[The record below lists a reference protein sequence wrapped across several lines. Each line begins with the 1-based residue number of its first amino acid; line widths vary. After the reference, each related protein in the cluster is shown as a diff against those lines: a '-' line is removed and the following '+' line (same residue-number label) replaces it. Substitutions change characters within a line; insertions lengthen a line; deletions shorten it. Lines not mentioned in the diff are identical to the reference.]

1 MQLSQK
7 VKKVIVCLSESQ
19 RMCRTALP
27 LVLSEKEKNNNV
39 IVPTRNLVSSIS
51 SLWSDVSDKHKARG
65 RNLTSGLHI
74 LYMLVVSH
82 MIRTNISQILHVVT
96 LLKIIVQKLL
106 VSLSKYYK
114 ELANI

>member
-27 LVLSEKEKNNNV
+27 LVLSEKEKNNV

-51 SLWSDVSDKHKARG
+51 SLYDQ
-65 RNLTSGLHI
+65 T
-74 LYMLVVSH
+74 LV
-82 MIRTNISQILHVVT
+82 INTKREEET
-96 LLKIIVQKLL
+96 
-106 VSLSKYYK
+106 
-114 ELANI
+114 

>member
-51 SLWSDVSDKHKARG
+51 SLYDQ
-65 RNLTSGLHI
+65 T
-74 LYMLVVSH
+74 LV
-82 MIRTNISQILHVVT
+82 INTKREEET
-96 LLKIIVQKLL
+96 
-106 VSLSKYYK
+106 
-114 ELANI
+114 